1 MKAHA
6 AHRGPPPDVDEGD
19 ARDLAALL
27 RRELRPTPGR
37 LGDSVRIVV
46 VVLAVVAILETFRI
60 PEIAVSAYIVL
71 FLSGR
76 EAASTVRTALAAG
89 MAVVLAILTA
99 IAVFML
105 SLSEPALRIPLVAVT
120 TFGAMFLARAATLG
134 PVFFVAGFVIAYG
147 LTLGD
152 EVLGL
157 ALQPA
162 TVGNAPQ
169 FEVPEIFFVPPE
181 DALVRFLL
189 WFSLTIVVPVVLLI
203 AANLLT
209 GRDPAVLLRRALTER
224 LATATRFCAG
234 ERGAERQLEAQGFE
248 GTAQLHKL
256 HDLAGFLRRGKR
268 RVPWGVS
275 LIDHIGRLGLLLLTW
290 LRVEGDNRQPLVP
303 AAGACRRAKQALQ
316 DGKAPSIEPV
326 AITATGAAR
335 PLADAITGT
344 LRAIYE
350 TVAAKPGT
358 ASPKDREAA
367 ERGAH
372 DATEAPRRLLAAD
385 AFSNPEHVRFALK
398 VTLAVMI
405 CYFVMSMT
413 DWPGIHTCVI
423 TAFFVALGTVGDT
436 LHKAT
441 LRFVGCLIGAG
452 LGLGAILLLMPLMTE
467 LGDLLL
473 LLAPVTLLAAWVACG
488 SERVAY
494 AGLQIGLAFY
504 LVVLQGYGPTISMY
518 TARDRTIGILFGNIV
533 ISVIFTTIWP
543 VSVANVV
550 RTNLARALEQL
561 AVLVGLG
568 ARADVE
574 ISQTARSAG
583 ETAFGQAIAQA
594 RAVLVNDPFE
604 TSEVRRAVRRRP
616 IDVALVEEV
625 GRLFIPIL
633 AILDLYADPDWREL
647 SEPMRDAIRAHR
659 QAQAAWFRQ
668 AAAWVRS
675 GEGADAVAVGLPE
688 PPAISGPGDHLTAL
702 TTWYRLL
709 HQDIRKILDE
719 VGPQPQ
725 PVTARSV
732 GDALHAAG

>member
-1 MKAHA
+1 M
-6 AHRGPPPDVDEGD
+6 
-19 ARDLAALL
+19 
-27 RRELRPTPGR
+27 
-37 LGDSVRIVV
+37 
-46 VVLAVVAILETFRI
+46 ETFRI

-89 MAVVLAILTA
+89 IAVVLAIFMT
-99 IAVFML
+99 IGVFML
-105 SLSEPALRIPLVAVT
+105 SLSEPALRIPLMAVM
-120 TFGAMFLARAATLG
+120 TFGAMFLSRAATLG

-152 EVLGL
+152 EVLVL

-169 FEVPEIFFVPPE
+169 FELPEIFFISPE

-189 WFSLTIVVPVVLLI
+189 WFSLAVVVPVVLLI
-203 AANLLT
+203 AANLLM
-209 GRDPAVLLRRALTER
+209 GRDPVLLLRRVLTER

-234 ERGAERQLEAQGFE
+234 GSGAGHVLEAQAFE
-248 GTAQLHKL
+248 GTSQLRKL
-256 HDLAGFLRRGKR
+256 YDLAGGRRR
-268 RVPWGVS
+268 LAWGIS
-275 LIDHIGRLGLLLLTW
+275 LIDHIGRLGLLLLAW

-316 DGKAPSIEPV
+316 DGKPPSIEPV
-326 AITATGAAR
+326 AISATGAAR

-344 LRAIYE
+344 LQAIYE
-350 TVAAKPGT
+350 TLAAKPGT
-358 ASPKDREAA
+358 ASPKDSEAA
-367 ERGAH
+367 EGG
-372 DATEAPRRLLAAD
+372 RRLLAAD
-385 AFSNPEHVRFALK
+385 AFSNPDYVRFALK

-405 CYFVMSMT
+405 CYFAMSMT

-452 LGLGAILLLMPLMTE
+452 LGLGAILLLMPLMTD

-473 LLAPVTLLAAWVACG
+473 LLAPVTLLAAWIGYG
-488 SERVAY
+488 SERISY
-494 AGLQIGLAFY
+494 AGWQIGLAFY

-533 ISVIFTTIWP
+533 VSAIFTTIWP

-561 AVLVGLG
+561 ATLVGLG
-568 ARADVE
+568 ARANGE
-574 ISQTARSAG
+574 ISQAAKSAA
-583 ETAFGQAIAQA
+583 EVAFGQAIGQA

-604 TSEVRRAVRRRP
+604 TREVRRAVGRRP
-616 IDVALVEEV
+616 IDATVVEQV
-625 GRLFIPIL
+625 GRLFIPVS
-633 AILDLYADPDWREL
+633 AILDLCADPAGLDL
-647 SEPMRDAIRAHR
+647 PQPTQDAHH
-659 QAQAAWFRQ
+659 QALAAWFRQ
-668 AAAWVRS
+668 AASWTRS
-675 GEGADAVAVGLPE
+675 GEGADAVSAGLPE
-688 PPAISGPGDHLTAL
+688 PPGLSGPDDHLTAL
-702 TTWYRLL
+702 ATWYRML
-709 HQDIRKILDE
+709 QEDIRKILDE
-719 VGPQPQ
+719 VGPQPR
-725 PVTARSV
+725 PLTAQSV

>member
-1 MKAHA
+1 MKARA
-6 AHRGPPPDVDEGD
+6 AHRGPAPDVDEGD
-19 ARDLAALL
+19 APELVALL

-46 VVLAVVAILETFRI
+46 VVLIVVAISETFRI
-60 PEIAVSAYIVL
+60 LEIALSAYIVL

-89 MAVVLAILTA
+89 IAVVLAIFMT

-105 SLSEPALRIPLVAVT
+105 SLSEPALRIPLMALT
-120 TFGAMFLARAATLG
+120 TFVAMFLSRVSPLG
-134 PVFFVAGFVIAYG
+134 PVFFVAGFIVAYG

-162 TVGNAPQ
+162 TAGNAEQ
-169 FEVPEIFFVPPE
+169 FELPEIVFVPPE
-181 DALVRFLL
+181 EALVRFLL
-189 WFSLTIVVPVVLLI
+189 WLSLAVALPVTLVIV
-203 AANLLT
+203 ANLLT
-209 GRDPAVLLRRALTER
+209 GRDPALLLRRALTER

-234 ERGAERQLEAQGFE
+234 ESGAEHLLEAQAFE
-248 GTAQLHKL
+248 GTAGLRKL
-256 HDLAGFLRRGKR
+256 YDLSGGRGR
-268 RVPWGVS
+268 LAWGIS
-275 LIDHIGRLGLLLLTW
+275 LIDHIGRLGLLLLAW
-290 LRVEGDNRQPLVP
+290 LRAEGDSRQPLVP
-303 AAGACRRAKQALQ
+303 AAGACRGAEQALQ

-335 PLADAITGT
+335 PLADAITRTLQAIRETLAGT
-344 LRAIYE
+344 PLGQK
-350 TVAAKPGT
+350 TH
-358 ASPKDREAA
+358 DAA
-367 ERGAH
+367 E
-372 DATEAPRRLLAAD
+372 APHRLLAPD
-385 AFSNPEHVRFALK
+385 AFSNLEYVRFALK

-452 LGLGAILLLMPLMTE
+452 LGLGAILLLMPLMTD

-473 LLAPVTLLAAWVACG
+473 LLAPVTLLAAWLGYG
-488 SERVAY
+488 SERISY
-494 AGLQIGLAFY
+494 AGWQIGLAFY
-504 LVVLQGYGPTISMY
+504 LVVLQDYGPTISMY

-533 ISVIFTTIWP
+533 VFAIFTTIWP
-543 VSVANVV
+543 MSVANAV

-561 AVLVGLG
+561 AALVGLG
-568 ARADVE
+568 ARADGEV
-574 ISQTARSAG
+574 SQAARSAA
-583 ETAFGQAIAQA
+583 EAAFGQAIAQA

-604 TSEVRRAVRRRP
+604 TREVRRVVGRRP
-616 IDVALVEEV
+616 IDAAVVEQI
-625 GRLFIPIL
+625 GRLFIPVL
-633 AILDLYADPDWREL
+633 AILDLRADPTGLDL
-647 SEPMRDAIRAHR
+647 PKPTQDAFGAHH
-659 QAQAAWFRQ
+659 QALAAWFRQ
-668 AAAWVRS
+668 AATWTRS
-675 GEGADAVAVGLPE
+675 GEGAGEVAAGLPE
-688 PPAISGPGDHLTAL
+688 PPVLSGPGDHLTAL
-702 TTWYRLL
+702 ATWYGVL

-725 PVTARSV
+725 PLTAQSV